1 MCGETAVPTDTLL
14 GNDGQVRWRGAAGVP
29 VRMLC
34 IMDAPTFIWDNG
46 LSGPQN
52 GDRLRRV

>member
-1 MCGETAVPTDTLL
+1 MCGETAVPTHTML
-14 GNDGQVRWRGAAGVP
+14 GNDGREAAGVP
-29 VRMLC
+29 IRLLC

>member
-1 MCGETAVPTDTLL
+1 MCGDTAVPTDTLL
-14 GNDGQVRWRGAAGVP
+14 GSDGRGVAGVAIQ
-29 VRMLC
+29 MLC